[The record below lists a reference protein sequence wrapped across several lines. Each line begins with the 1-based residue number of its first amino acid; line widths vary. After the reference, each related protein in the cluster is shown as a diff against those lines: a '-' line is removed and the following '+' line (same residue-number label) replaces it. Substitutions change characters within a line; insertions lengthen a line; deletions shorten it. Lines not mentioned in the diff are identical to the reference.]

1 MTDAGER
8 SEAVS
13 LVDLSLALLSLASGS
28 TDATAFLK
36 LGTVFTSAMT
46 GNTVLLGIAL
56 GQGQIVEASRAFD
69 AFASFIVGVALAAL
83 LCRRRPV
90 NSSVAPILLPALLL
104 ELACLVGFALL
115 WGLSDNIAGYATI
128 YGLITLSALAMG
140 IQGVA
145 ARQIAAPGINTIV
158 FTSTMISIVT
168 SLTNTLANRA
178 SGGAFPFAAKRQI
191 VILLVYGLGAVLAGA
206 LISADIELFVWLPL
220 IAVAGASASYKFGRG
235 LEPGAR

>member
-1 MTDAGER
+1 MTDAGDR
-8 SEAVS
+8 HEAIS
-13 LVDLSLALLSLASGS
+13 LVDLSLALLSLASGT

-56 GQGQIVEASRAFD
+56 GQGRIVEASRAFD
-69 AFASFIVGVALAAL
+69 AFASFLVGVTLAAI
-83 LCRRRPV
+83 LCRRRPG
-90 NSSVAPILLPALLL
+90 NSSGAPILLPAFAI
-104 ELACLVGFALL
+104 EIACLVGFALL
-115 WGLSDNIAGYATI
+115 WGLSGRVEGYATI

-168 SLTNTLANRA
+168 SLTNTLARRTG
-178 SGGAFPFAAKRQI
+178 GGAFPFATKRQI
-191 VILLVYGLGAVLAGA
+191 VILLVYAFGAVLAGA
-206 LISADIELFVWLPL
+206 LISADIGLFVWLPL
-220 IAVAGASASYKFGRG
+220 IAVVGAGASYEFGRK
-235 LEPGAR
+235 LERSAR